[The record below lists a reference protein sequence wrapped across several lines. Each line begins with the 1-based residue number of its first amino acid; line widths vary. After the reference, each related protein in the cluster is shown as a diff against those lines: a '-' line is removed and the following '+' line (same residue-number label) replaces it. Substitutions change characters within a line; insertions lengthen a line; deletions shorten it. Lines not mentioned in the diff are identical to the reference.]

1 MYRELLIEIG
11 CEELPASWL
20 PPLVRQLGAGLGA
33 QLEAARLACPVPP
46 EAFATPRRLA
56 VCAPRVAERQPDLE
70 ETVTG
75 PPLRAAF
82 TDGGE
87 PTPAAVGFA
96 RKQGVRV
103 DRLIRVDTPKGVYVA
118 HRRRQRGRAARSV
131 LGGVLAAVLRELAFP
146 KQMHWDARLDDGR
159 GDLPFGRPVRWLVF
173 LFGGRVVP
181 FVIGRTPEAAA
192 RGVAPVRAGS
202 VTRGH
207 RFFARD
213 GRPGRPVRVSSFD
226 EYRKALKRRCV
237 LLSRDERR
245 ARIAKKLETHAKR
258 LGGAV
263 GGGGG
268 AAPLLDEVP
277 DLVEYPSVVAGRF
290 PREFLALPEEVLKT
304 TMIHHQHYF
313 PVTAGDGRLTE
324 HFLAV
329 TNVPQ
334 DNVPAIARNSE
345 RVLVARLR
353 DARFFWEA
361 DRRARLD
368 SRLDR
373 LDTLRFHAKLGSY
386 RDKARRIEKLAA
398 AVVGDAFAAPAQVGH
413 AARAARLAKAD
424 LTTDMVGEFPE
435 LQGVMGGIYARED
448 GEPEEVWRA
457 VYHHYLPVGVA
468 ADAPPSP
475 DDLGAAG
482 VSWAAV
488 ALADKLDTLV
498 GLFRAGERPRGAR
511 DPFGLRR
518 QAHGVFGILVDLP
531 ELTGLT
537 ARPDLGSLVAAAEE
551 VYGAAAGEAHG
562 GAAEEA
568 RGASAKEA
576 RGAAAGK
583 AHGATAE
590 RRAYGASAD
599 AAHGA
604 AAGKARGASAD
615 ETHRAA
621 PESADAAERLQQFLL
636 ERLRFVLE
644 QRGHDVRNVRAVTQ
658 PWPSW
663 RAVAP
668 LDARR
673 KLEALAGFTGSADFQ
688 QLAALF
694 KRVRNIAR
702 SLSDDEFA
710 DAEAGRAA
718 LSNDPPEPAE
728 AALAAELDRRR
739 PAVAAAVAAGTDYRA
754 AFAEAAAFGPA
765 VDRFF
770 TDVLVMAGDPDLRRR
785 RLVLLKRLERLVL
798 QLADVSALVK

>member
-11 CEELPASWL
+11 CEELPASWM
-20 PPLVRQLGAGLGA
+20 PPLVRQLGACVGT
-33 QLEAARLACPVPP
+33 QLEAARLACPTPP

-56 VCAPRVAERQPDLE
+56 VRAARVAERQPDLE
-70 ETVTG
+70 ETLTG
-75 PPLRAAF
+75 PPVRAAF
-82 TDGGE
+82 TDGGA
-87 PTPAAVGFA
+87 PTRAALGFA
-96 RKQGVRV
+96 RKHGVDV
-103 DRLIRVDTPKGVYVA
+103 KRLIRIDTPKGTYLA
-118 HRRRQRGRAARSV
+118 HRRRERGRSARSV
-131 LGGVLAAVLRELAFP
+131 LGGVLAATLRDLAFP

-159 GDLPFGRPVRWLVF
+159 GDLPFGRPIRWLVF

-202 VTRGH
+202 ATRGH

-213 GRPGRPVRVSSFD
+213 GRPGRPVRVGSFD
-226 EYRKALKRRCV
+226 EYRKALKRRYV
-237 LLSRDERR
+237 LLTREERR
-245 ARIAKKLETHAKR
+245 ARLAKKLETQAKR
-258 LGGAV
+258 LGGVV
-263 GGGGG
+263 GGAGG
-268 AAPLLDEVP
+268 AASLLDEVP

-290 PREFLALPEEVLKT
+290 PGEFLSLPEEVLKT

-313 PVTAGDGRLTE
+313 PVTADDGHLTE

-329 TNVPQ
+329 TNVPK

-361 DRRARLD
+361 DRGAPLD

-373 LDTLRFHAKLGSY
+373 LDTLRFHAKLGSFLA
-386 RDKARRIEKLAA
+386 KARRIEKLAA
-398 AVVGDAFAAPAQVGH
+398 AVAGDAFGAPEHVDH

-448 GEPEEVWRA
+448 GEPEQVWRA
-457 VYHHYLPVGVA
+457 VYHHYRPVGVT
-468 ADAPPSP
+468 ADAQPGP
-475 DDLGAAG
+475 DELGAAG
-482 VSWAAV
+482 ASWAAV

-518 QAHGVFGILVDLP
+518 QAHGVFAILVDLP
-531 ELTGLT
+531 ELTGLA
-537 ARPDLGSLVAAAEE
+537 ARPDLGGLVAAAESAHE
-551 VYGAAAGEAHG
+551 AGRES
-562 GAAEEA
+562 AAEPEA
-568 RGASAKEA
+568 L
-576 RGAAAGK
+576 
-583 AHGATAE
+583 
-590 RRAYGASAD
+590 
-599 AAHGA
+599 
-604 AAGKARGASAD
+604 
-615 ETHRAA
+615 
-621 PESADAAERLQQFLL
+621 ERLQQFLL

-663 RAVAP
+663 RAVVP

-673 KLEALAGFTGSADFQ
+673 KLEALTGFTGSADFQ

-702 SLSDDEFA
+702 ELP
-710 DAEAGRAA
+710 DAELADVDAGRAA
-718 LSNDPPEPAE
+718 VSDAPPEPAE

-739 PAVAAAVAAGTDYRA
+739 PAIAAAVSAGDDYHA

-785 RLVLLKRLERLVL
+785 RLVLLKRLEHLIL
-798 QLADVSALVK
+798 QLADVSALVKDADK